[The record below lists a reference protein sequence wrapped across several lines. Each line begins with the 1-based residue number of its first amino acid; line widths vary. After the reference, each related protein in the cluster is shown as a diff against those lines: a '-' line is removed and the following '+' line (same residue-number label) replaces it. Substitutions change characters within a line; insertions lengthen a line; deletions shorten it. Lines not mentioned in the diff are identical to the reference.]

1 MLSGEKWCVMEW
13 IYAGFLLSA
22 GVMIGVAGWKFI
34 VQKVRSR
41 SLLLVAAVP
50 VYQLIMA
57 ACFYVCRDRDE
68 MGFSGSGSAFSAG
81 P

>member
-1 MLSGEKWCVMEW
+1 MDICGIPAFRRRHDWRGGLE
-13 IYAGFLLSA
+13 IHSA
-22 GVMIGVAGWKFI
+22 
-34 VQKVRSR
+34 KVRSR

-57 ACFYVCRDRDE
+57 ACFFMYAGTGMKWDFPGAVLL
-68 MGFSGSGSAFSAG
+68 SAG